1 MIVLDMTYNL
11 GVKPGLAREVPKQAS
26 DGSYTFKLR
35 KGVKFHDGNEFNA
48 KAVAFNVDRLKSGEI
63 SSPYSGMWKN
73 F

>member
-1 MIVLDMTYNL
+1 MTYNL
-11 GVKPGLAREVPKQAS
+11 GVKPGLATEVPKKAS

-35 KGVKFHDGNEFNA
+35 KGVNFMMERILMQ
-48 KAVAFNVDRLKSGEI
+48 AVAFNVDRLKSGKI